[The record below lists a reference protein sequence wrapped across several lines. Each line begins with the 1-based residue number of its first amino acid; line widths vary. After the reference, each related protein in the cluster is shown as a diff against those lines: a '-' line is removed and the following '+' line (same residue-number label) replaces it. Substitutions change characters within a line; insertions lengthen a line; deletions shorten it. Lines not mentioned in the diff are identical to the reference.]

1 MNKNFKPI
9 IDWNE
14 VKTNCKEKNS
24 CYQAIKDVGIDL
36 YKGQK
41 LLLSKVCDVMFDFI
55 ITDISIDGKN
65 IHLKPLT
72 NK

>member
-9 IDWNE
+9 IDWSE

-24 CYQAIKDVGIDL
+24 CYQAIKNVNLDL
-36 YKGQK
+36 CKGQK
-41 LLLSKVCDVMFDFI
+41 LLLSKLCDVMFDFI
-55 ITDISIDGKN
+55 VMDISNDEKN

-72 NK
+72 NN

>member
-9 IDWNE
+9 IDWSE

-24 CYQAIKDVGIDL
+24 CYQAIKNVNIDL
-36 YKGQK
+36 CKGQK

-55 ITDISIDGKN
+55 VMDISIDEKN